1 MKQEYFRHGDFHFRN
16 GTSLEVANVINE
28 ALKANRRL
36 RFWFGDTETGKAWVE
51 ENDVI
56 GYIGRSSGTVQIP
69 LAVFSRRSFGGGALM
84 TQAIVRIDD
93 MCKRRTLY
101 AHPTFSTGEI
111 EVHKMFRDINDYD
124 NGTTYTHFLT
134 IDRATHSRHTSFEQA
149 DRLRKFLVGELYNQ
163 HGRLKNEKNT

>member
-1 MKQEYFRHGDFHFRN
+1 MKQEYFRHGDFHFKE
-16 GTSLEVANVINE
+16 GTSLEVADVINE

-69 LAVFSRRSFGGGALM
+69 LAVFSRRSFGGDALM

-93 MCKRRTLY
+93 IAKKKTLHV
-101 AHPTFSTGEI
+101 HPKFSTGVI
-111 EVHKMFRDINDYD
+111 EVHKMLRPREF
-124 NGTTYTHFLT
+124 NGIEYSHELRTDH
-134 IDRATHSRHTSFEQA
+134 ATHSRHTSFEQA
-149 DRLRKFLVGELYNQ
+149 DRLRKFLIGELYNQ
-163 HGRLKNEKNT
+163 HGRLKNEKNK